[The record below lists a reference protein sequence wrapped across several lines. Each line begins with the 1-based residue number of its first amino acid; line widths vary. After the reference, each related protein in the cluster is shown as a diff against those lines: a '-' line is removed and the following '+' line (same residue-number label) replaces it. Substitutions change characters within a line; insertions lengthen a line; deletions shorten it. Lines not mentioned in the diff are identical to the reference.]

1 MAEVRDWKG
10 ETDSCDS
17 IREFCEL
24 STPVYMFD
32 KDGNFMVMKLEQ
44 LLPLSFG
51 PDALPPPEEL
61 EAIHKQLE

>member
-1 MAEVRDWKG
+1 
-10 ETDSCDS
+10 
-17 IREFCEL
+17 
-24 STPVYMFD
+24 MFD